1 MKRALFVLVIAT
13 LAALPAL
20 AQQKETDRLEEA
32 GQTMKD
38 ILGMPEG
45 IPQDLLDK
53 AECVLVF
60 PSVKKGAFGIGASY
74 GRGALL
80 CRSGENFTGSW
91 GAPSMYALEGLNI
104 GFQLGGEATDFV
116 MLVMNPRGADSIL
129 RSKTKLGADA
139 SAAAG
144 PKGRTSSASTDAFM
158 RAEVLTWSRSRGLFA
173 GVSLEGSTLRADN
186 SANENIYGRKIPA
199 RDIVLGGKAKAPAA
213 AGTLISVLNQHSP
226 KNLSDPKSLQK

>member
-60 PSVKKGAFGIGASY
+60 PSVKKGAFGTGASY